1 MSASRSTPGRR
12 RPLRTGLE
20 PGDGNDRVPSRTTL
34 LNLLNQEKQ
43 LLKPE
48 QIADLMQLDKATQ
61 LDELRARLERMEAD
75 GEVICNRRGGY
86 GLADKLD
93 LIAGTVLANADGFGF
108 LRPDEEGEDLY
119 LSPYE
124 MRKVLHGDRVLGS
137 VVRRDRRGRME
148 GAIVSIISRRSPRL
162 VGRFLQES
170 GFDLVVP
177 DDRRL
182 HQDVIVPKG
191 QSGGANPGDI
201 VVCEIVEPPSVHRQP
216 VGRVLRVLG
225 DAVGPRMAVELA
237 IETHGI
243 PTDWPE
249 GLLEATAA
257 LPTEVS
263 AADRQGRVDLRAT
276 PLLTIDGEDARDFD
290 DAVWCEPKGSGFR
303 LLVAIADVSH
313 YVQPGTLLDDEAKLR
328 GTSVYFPQ
336 RVVPMLPEALSN
348 ELCSL
353 KPMVERLA
361 MVAELSIDHSG
372 KTVRSK
378 FYRAVI
384 RSAARL
390 TYQQVWDV
398 LGKDRASAQ
407 TAPVRERLAPVLPQ
421 LQNLYALYQLLAV
434 ARRGRGALDFG
445 ENEVKINFAE
455 DGGIDR
461 IEPYERN
468 DAHKLIEECMIAAN
482 VAAARYLLRHKMPA
496 LYRVHPAPPARKLE
510 DLSESLADLGL
521 RLPDVEEVTPSLIA
535 DLLRR
540 AQKRE
545 DASLIEAMVLRAQ
558 ALAVYQPDNGG
569 HFGLALE
576 AYAHFTSP
584 IRRYADLNVHRA
596 IGWILDGHKAAD
608 APWRGGIIEALGR
621 DCSMAD
627 RRAEDASRDA
637 IDRLKLQWISQ
648 HVGSQFDG
656 RVTGIASFGAFVEL
670 DDSKVSGM
678 VHVTQ
683 LPNDYYHFDPVR
695 HALSGERTG
704 LTLQLA
710 DKVRIQVLRVD
721 EAERKIDFKLVSG
734 GTEGAPKKRPPRPRS
749 EGGGRDQGK
758 KSGARKTGRRR

>member
-1 MSASRSTPGRR
+1 MAVDRGGRGRR
-12 RPLRTGLE
+12 RPLRTGTD
-20 PGDGNDRVPSRTTL
+20 PADANDRVPSRTTL

-43 LLKPE
+43 LLKAE
-48 QIADLMQLDKATQ
+48 QIAELLHLDKATQ
-61 LDELRARLERMEAD
+61 LDDLRARLERMAAD

-148 GAIVSIISRRSPRL
+148 GAIVSIIARRSPRL
-162 VGRFLQES
+162 VGRFLEES
-170 GFDLVVP
+170 GFDLVAP

-182 HQDVIVPKG
+182 HQDVLIPKG
-191 QSGGANPGDI
+191 QGGGARPGDI

-216 VGRVLRVLG
+216 VGRIVRVLG
-225 DAVGPRMAVELA
+225 DAIGPRLAVELA

-243 PTDWPE
+243 PTEWPE
-249 GLLEATAA
+249 ALLAEAARI
-257 LPTEVS
+257 PTRVA
-263 AADRQGRVDLRAT
+263 AADKRDRVDLREV
-276 PLLTIDGEDARDFD
+276 PLVTIDGEDARDFD
-290 DAVWCEPKGSGFR
+290 DAVWCEPKGSGYR

-313 YVQPGTLLDDEAKLR
+313 YVQPGSALDAEAQLR

-353 KPMVERLA
+353 KPKVDRLA

-372 KTVRSK
+372 KTTRSR

-390 TYQQVWDV
+390 TYHQVWDAIGPRKAAARKR
-398 LGKDRASAQ
+398 LGA
-407 TAPVRERLAPVLPQ
+407 VLPHVEH
-421 LQNLYALYQLLAV
+421 LYALYQVMAQ
-434 ARRGRGALDFG
+434 ARRQRGALDFG
-445 ENEVKINFAE
+445 ENEVKIAFGE
-455 DGGIDR
+455 EGQIER

-482 VAAARYLLRHKMPA
+482 VAAAKFLARQRVPA

-510 DLSESLADLGL
+510 ELGESLADMGL
-521 RLPDVEEVTPSLIA
+521 SLPDSDSISPAELAE
-535 DLLRR
+535 LLRR
-540 AQKRE
+540 ARRRSE
-545 DASLIEAMVLRAQ
+545 ASLIEAMVLRAQ
-558 ALAVYQPDNGG
+558 ALAVYQPDNAG
-569 HFGLALE
+569 HFGLALD

-584 IRRYADLNVHRA
+584 IRRYADLVVHRA
-596 IGWILDGHKAAD
+596 IGWILDGHKGPA
-608 APWRGGIIEALGR
+608 APWGGGRIEALGR

-637 IDRLKLQWISQ
+637 IDRLKMQWIAQ
-648 HVGSQFDG
+648 HLGEHFDG
-656 RVTGIASFGAFVEL
+656 RVTGVASFGAFVEL
-670 DDSKVSGM
+670 DGSKVSGM
-678 VHVTQ
+678 IHVTQ

-695 HALSGERTG
+695 HTLTGEREG
-704 LTLQLA
+704 LSLRLA
-710 DKVRIQVLRVD
+710 DQVTVLVLRVD
-721 EAERKIDFKLVSG
+721 EADRRIDFKLIAG
-734 GTEGAPKKRPPRPRS
+734 GSIGRPRRRTS
-749 EGGGRDQGK
+749 TRPRLERP
-758 KSGARKTGRRR
+758 SRERRTSRRRR